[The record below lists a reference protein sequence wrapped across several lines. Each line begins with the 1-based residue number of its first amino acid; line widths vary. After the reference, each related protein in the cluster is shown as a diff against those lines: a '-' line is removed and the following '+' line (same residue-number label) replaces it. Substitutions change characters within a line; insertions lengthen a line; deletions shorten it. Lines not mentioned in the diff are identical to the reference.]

1 MKFKLIIFLIGV
13 VISLPSISQTVTSD
27 SLVCIPSRVAKQ
39 IVIDLEHYDLVKVEN
54 DTLKS
59 NIVDYQT
66 IVEKQNDIIVIKDSL
81 ITTLDSAAVNLTLKT
96 ATKDAIIEEKNTA
109 IGKLKKQRNI
119 AGGSAIGLF
128 LIVLA
133 LL

>member
-1 MKFKLIIFLIGV
+1 M
-13 VISLPSISQTVTSD
+13 SLPSISQTVTSD

-66 IVEKQNDIIVIKDSL
+66 IVEKQNDI
-81 ITTLDSAAVNLTLKT
+81 AVNETLTAGYQMLNAKLSRTFDLGSQGELTLSLFGNNMLDEI
-96 ATKDAIIEEKNTA
+96 ARNHSSFVKNEVPLP
-109 IGKLKKQRNI
+109 GRNY
-119 AGGSAIGLF
+119 GLRF
-128 LIVLA
+128 NLNF
-133 LL
+133 

>member
-1 MKFKLIIFLIGV
+1 M
-13 VISLPSISQTVTSD
+13 SLPSISQTVTSD
-27 SLVCIPSRVAKQ
+27 SLVCIPPRVAKQ

-96 ATKDAIIEEKNTA
+96 ATKDVIIEEKNTA